1 MIETDV
7 LVIGGSAG
15 GILTALSAKKTY
27 RDKKVTVVRMTE
39 KVMVP
44 CGIPYI
50 FGTLKDTSKNVIADT
65 MLTNAG
71 IDIII
76 DEVVSIDREN
86 KKVNAKKSGE
96 ISYKKLIL
104 ATGSL
109 PIVPTFI
116 PGHDLENVL
125 TIKKDE
131 EYLKF
136 VQQKINEAQD
146 IVVIGGGFIGVEM
159 AEQVQLLGKNVTI
172 IEVADKLLWQAFD
185 PEYSD
190 MVEATLKDHGIT
202 VKTNTKVTK
211 LVGDTK
217 VKEVELDTGEKIKAD
232 VVILAMGVKP
242 NTKLAEEAGIKL
254 NERGAIVVDEY
265 MRTNDPDIFAVGD
278 CAEKKCFFT
287 RKNVP
292 ILLAS
297 TAANEAKIAG
307 VNVFQLRL
315 VRENKGTIS
324 AFSTKIYNTAFAA
337 AGLTETQA
345 KAEGFDIVIGEFST
359 MDKHPGTL
367 PNAKS
372 VKIKLIF
379 SRYSGVILGAQIA
392 GGENVGEM
400 INILSLAIQ
409 KGTTASELNTFQ
421 VATHPLL
428 TSSPVSYPIN
438 SAALDAMSKI

>member
-1 MIETDV
+1 METDV

-15 GILTALSAKKTY
+15 GILAALSAKKTY
-27 RDKKVTVVRMTE
+27 KDKKVTVVRMGE
-39 KVMVP
+39 RVMVP

-50 FGTLKDTSKNVIADT
+50 FGTLKDTSKNVIPDA

-71 IDIII
+71 IDLII
-76 DEVVSIDREN
+76 DEVLSIDREN

-116 PGHDLENVL
+116 PGHDLENVF

-146 IVVIGGGFIGVEM
+146 VVVIGGGFIGVEM

-185 PEYSD
+185 HEYSD
-190 MVEATLKDHGIT
+190 MAEATLKEHGIT
-202 VKTNTKVTK
+202 IKTNTKVTK

-242 NTKLAEEAGIKL
+242 NTKLAEAAGIKL
-254 NERGAIVVDEY
+254 NEKGAITVDEY

-337 AGLTETQA
+337 
-345 KAEGFDIVIGEFST
+345 
-359 MDKHPGTL
+359 
-367 PNAKS
+367 
-372 VKIKLIF
+372 
-379 SRYSGVILGAQIA
+379 
-392 GGENVGEM
+392 
-400 INILSLAIQ
+400 
-409 KGTTASELNTFQ
+409 
-421 VATHPLL
+421 
-428 TSSPVSYPIN
+428 
-438 SAALDAMSKI
+438 

>member
-1 MIETDV
+1 METDV

-15 GILTALSAKKTY
+15 GILAALSVKKTY
-27 RDKKVTVVRMTE
+27 KDKKVTVIRMAE
-39 KVMVP
+39 RVMVP

-50 FGTLKDTSKNVIADT
+50 FGTLKDTSKNVIPDS

-71 IDIII
+71 VELVI
-76 DEVVSIDREN
+76 DEVVSIDRQN
-86 KKVNAKKSGE
+86 KKVSTRKNGD

-116 PGHDLENVL
+116 PGYDLDNVF

-136 VQQKINEAQD
+136 VQQKINEAED
-146 IVVIGGGFIGVEM
+146 VVVVGGGFIGVEM

-185 PEYSD
+185 PEFSN
-190 MVEATLKDHGIT
+190 MAEAKLKEHGIK
-202 VKTNTKVTK
+202 VLTNTKVTRFIGEK
-211 LVGDTK
+211 E
-217 VKEVELDTGEKIKAD
+217 VKEVEIHTGEKIKAD
-232 VVILAMGVKP
+232 VVIVAMGVKP

-254 NERGAIVVDEY
+254 NEKGAITVDEY

-297 TAANEAKIAG
+297 IAANEAKIAG
-307 VNVFQLRL
+307 VNAFELRL

-345 KAEGFDIVIGEFST
+345 RAEGFDIVIGEFNT
-359 MDKHPGTL
+359 IDKHPGTL
-367 PNAKS
+367 PNTMN

-379 SRYSGVILGAQIA
+379 SRYSGVILGAQLA
-392 GGENVGEM
+392 GGDNVGEM

-409 KGTTASELNTFQ
+409 KGTTASELTTFQ

-428 TSSPVSYPIN
+428 TSSPVSYPIS
-438 SAALDAMSKI
+438 SAALDALSKI